1 MEIIPAIIPKTYQL
15 LREEM
20 EVVSELVDR
29 VQVDIMD
36 GQFAPEATWP
46 YSGGREQARFDEIVA
61 QERGFPHWRD
71 VQFEIDLMTQNPED
85 VIDGWIKS
93 GASAIIVHY
102 DSTDRFSEVAKRLRD
117 RGVEVGMAI
126 LPSNRN
132 TVVEKHRK
140 EIDFLQVMGNDTIGY
155 HGVKLDPLVYDKL
168 KDLRDRFPDLPIG
181 VDIGVDF
188 DTASELV
195 NAGATRLVSGS
206 AIFEAE
212 NPKKAIKRLRS
223 VDSQK
228 M

>member
-1 MEIIPAIIPKTYQL
+1 MTNVIPAIIPKTYQL

-46 YSGGREQARFDEIVA
+46 YSGGREQARFEEIVA

-71 VQFEIDLMTQNPED
+71 VQFEIDLMVQNPED
-85 VIDGWIKS
+85 VIDDWIKS
-93 GASAIIVHY
+93 GASAIIVHL
-102 DSTDRFSEVAKRLRD
+102 DSTDRFSEISKRLRD

-140 EIDFLQVMGNDTIGY
+140 GIDFLQIMGNDRIGY
-155 HGVKLDPLVYDKL
+155 HGVELDLLVYDKL
-168 KDLRDRFPDLPIG
+168 EDLRDRFPDLSIG
-181 VDIGVDF
+181 VDIGVDLK
-188 DTASELV
+188 TAPKLV
-195 NAGATRLVSGS
+195 DAGATRLVSGS
-206 AIFEAE
+206 AIFEADDPE
-212 NPKKAIKRLRS
+212 TAINQLRN
-223 VDSQK
+223 VDSR
-228 M
+228 

>member
-20 EVVSELVDR
+20 ETVSKLVDR

-46 YSGGREQARFDEIVA
+46 YSGGREQVRFDEIVA

-71 VQFEIDLMTQNPED
+71 LQFEIDLMTQNPED
-85 VIDGWIKS
+85 VIDDWIKS
-93 GASAIIVHY
+93 GASAIIVHS
-102 DSTDRFSEVAKRLRD
+102 DSTDRFSEISKRLRNH
-117 RGVEVGMAI
+117 GVEVGMAVV
-126 LPSNRN
+126 PSNRN
-132 TVVEKHRK
+132 TVVKKHRK
-140 EIDFLQVMGNDTIGY
+140 EIDFLQVMGNDKIGY

-168 KDLRDRFPDLPIG
+168 EDLRDRFADLPIG

-188 DTASELV
+188 DTAPELV
-195 NAGATRLVSGS
+195 KAGATRLVSGS

-212 NPKKAIKRLRS
+212 DPKDAIEKLRN
-223 VDSQK
+223 VDSR
-228 M
+228 